1 MTAEP
6 AIDARRYRD
15 TIGRFATGVT
25 VLTWDDGEHVRGMT
39 ANAVTSVSLDPML
52 LLACVDKRGS
62 AHEQLHRAQAF
73 TVNILA
79 EDQIAVS
86 QAFARSGVEDMGDM
100 PYLTGSTGAPII
112 VGALAWVECEIA
124 ERIPGG
130 DHTIF
135 IGRVVDLAVARPD
148 AGPLLFYSGRYR
160 HLAEEA

>member
-1 MTAEP
+1 
-6 AIDARRYRD
+6 
-15 TIGRFATGVT
+15 
-25 VLTWDDGEHVRGMT
+25 
-39 ANAVTSVSLDPML
+39 
-52 LLACVDKRGS
+52 
-62 AHEQLHRAQAF
+62 
-73 TVNILA
+73 
-79 EDQIAVS
+79 
-86 QAFARSGVEDMGDM
+86 MGDV

>member
-6 AIDARRYRD
+6 AIDARRFRD

-62 AHEQLHRAQAF
+62 AHEQLMRAQAF

-79 EDQIAVS
+79 EDQISVS
-86 QAFARSGVEDMGDM
+86 QALSSGSLCVSASRMPSVISLTEASRERRSWKRT
-100 PYLTGSTGAPII
+100 L
-112 VGALAWVECEIA
+112 
-124 ERIPGG
+124 
-130 DHTIF
+130 
-135 IGRVVDLAVARPD
+135 
-148 AGPLLFYSGRYR
+148 
-160 HLAEEA
+160 

>member
-1 MTAEP
+1 MAAEP
-6 AIDARRYRD
+6 VIDARRYRD

-52 LLACVDKRGS
+52 LLACVDRRGS
-62 AHEQLHRAQAF
+62 AHEQLLRAPAF

-79 EDQIAVS
+79 EDQVAVS
-86 QAFARSGVEDMGDM
+86 QAFARSGVEDMGDV

-112 VGALAWVECEIA
+112 VGALAWVECEIE
-124 ERIPGG
+124 ERLPGG

-135 IGRVVDLAVARPD
+135 IGRVVDLAVPRPD
-148 AGPLLFYSGRYR
+148 AAPLLFYSGRYR
-160 HLAEEA
+160 SLGGEP